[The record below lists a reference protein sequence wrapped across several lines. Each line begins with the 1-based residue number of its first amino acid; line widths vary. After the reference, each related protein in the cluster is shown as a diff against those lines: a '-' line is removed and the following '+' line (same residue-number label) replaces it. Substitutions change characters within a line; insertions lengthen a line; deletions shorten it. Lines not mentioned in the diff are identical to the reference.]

1 MTDTAICA
9 YCRDVI
15 HLEEEIFVIVSE
27 GEEREAAETRY
38 AHAECDPN
46 QRRMTAAAAPAAH
59 GGPARYAKLSR
70 RRG

>member
-1 MTDTAICA
+1 MTDTAMCA

-46 QRRMTAAAAPAAH
+46 QRRLTAAAAPAA
-59 GGPARYAKLSR
+59 PSR
-70 RRG
+70 PWRTSTLCET

>member
-46 QRRMTAAAAPAAH
+46 PRRLTA
-59 GGPARYAKLSR
+59 G
-70 RRG
+70 